1 MTAKADGE
9 IRPRK
14 KLIEVGLPLEV
25 INREAAREKSIRHGH
40 PSTLHLWWARR
51 PLAAARAVLFAQL
64 VDDPSS
70 RPDLFPSEEEQILER
85 KRLHNLIERLVPWE
99 ATRNQSVLN
108 EARAEILKSCDGNP
122 PQILDPFAGGGSIP
136 LEAQRLGL
144 EAHASDLNPIPV
156 LINRAL
162 IDVPPKFAG
171 HPPVFPGAA
180 EQRMSWPGT
189 TGLAED
195 VRCYGKWMRDE
206 AFKRIGHLYPKAKLE
221 DGTEATVIAWI
232 WARTI
237 TCPNPA
243 CVAQMPLIKSF
254 WLGKK
259 AGKQRYVVPVIKG
272 TEVSFEI
279 AGPQGA
285 PTLESTVG
293 RTGAVC
299 IVCDTQVPLNYIRA
313 EGRAKR
319 MGAQLMAIAAEGKRQ
334 RYYLP
339 ANALHEKAADVPAPA
354 DVPDAELADYPQSI
368 HAPTYGMT
376 IFSDLFTPRQLIT
389 LTTLSGLV
397 TEARTH
403 AISHDADADYADV
416 IAMYCAFSLSKVL
429 DRLSTLCSWDSSAS
443 KETPRNVFARQSMS
457 MTWDFA
463 ETNPFSD
470 SAGNL
475 VAAAELTAESI
486 PSIVDSASA
495 TVIQADAGARSY
507 AAFTVST
514 DPPYYDNVAYA
525 NLADYFYVWL
535 RRSLQDIFPELL
547 GTMVTP
553 KERELVA
560 DPYRHGSKKLA
571 TEFFEDGFRS
581 VFANMAGQIRKDFPM
596 TVYYAFKQ
604 AESGDIGHIST
615 GWETLLEGMIRA
627 GFEVTATWPVRTE
640 AINRMMGMGNNALAS
655 SIVLACRVRESNA
668 GSIDRRGFLAML
680 RAELPDALRKLQ
692 QSTIAPVDLAQS
704 AIGPGMGVF
713 TRYGKVT
720 EPDGSAMRVRTALA
734 LINDVLAEVL
744 SEQEGDFDA
753 DTRWCVKWFEQHQWD
768 EGQFGTAETLAKA
781 YNTSVR
787 GLEEAGV
794 IRARAGKAVLF
805 APDKLPTDY
814 DPATDQ
820 RITVW
825 EIALHVSRLLE
836 KHGVDEAGAMLG
848 RAQSK
853 VSADAVK
860 ELSYLLYSI
869 AERKKWSGSAL
880 WFNNLVSS
888 WPDLLHAAR
897 KASRAGV
904 AQEIDFEQAQLP
916 D

>member
-99 ATRNQSVLN
+99 ATRDQSVLN

-122 PQILDPFAGGGSIP
+122 PPILDPFAGGGTIP

-144 EAHASDLNPIPV
+144 EAHASDLNPVPV
-156 LINRAL
+156 LINKAL
-162 IDVPPKFAG
+162 IELPPKFAG
-171 HPPVFPGAA
+171 RPPVFPGAA
-180 EQRMSWPGT
+180 EQRMAWEGIS
-189 TGLAED
+189 GLAED

-206 AFKRIGHLYPKAKLE
+206 AFKRIGHLYPKAKLA
-221 DGTEATVIAWI
+221 DGTEATVIAWV
-232 WARTI
+232 WARTV

-243 CVAQMPLIKSF
+243 CAARMPLVKSF

-259 AGKQRYVVPVIKG
+259 AGKQRYAVPVVNG
-272 TEVSFEI
+272 NEVSFEI
-279 AGPQGA
+279 AGPTGA
-285 PTLESTVG
+285 PKLEGTVS

-299 IVCDTQVPLNYIRA
+299 VVCDTQVPLDYVRA

-339 ANALHEKAADVPAPA
+339 ANALHEKAARVPTPDDA
-354 DVPDAELADYPQSI
+354 PDAELAHHLKNI
-368 HAPTYGMT
+368 APPLYGMT
-376 IFSDLFTPRQLIT
+376 RFADLFTDRQLTSLIT
-389 LTTLSGLV
+389 LSNLV
-397 TEARTH
+397 TEVRAEVTSQG
-403 AISHDADADYADV
+403 ADSTYCDALATYL
-416 IAMYCAFSLSKVL
+416 AFAVSRITEYS
-429 DRLSTLCSWDSSAS
+429 STLSSWSSAPQN
-443 KETPRNVFARQSMS
+443 ELVRGTFASQSLAMN
-457 MTWDFA
+457 WDFA
-463 ETNPFSD
+463 EAAIFSN
-470 SAGNL
+470 SSGSFMSHI
-475 VAAAELTAESI
+475 ESMARALPNI
-486 PSIVDSASA
+486 SRAIDGEASQVDA
-495 TVIQADAGARSY
+495 TTRDYFGYVI
-507 AAFTVST
+507 ST
-514 DPPYYDNVAYA
+514 DPPYYDNVAYS
-525 NLADYFYVWL
+525 NLSDYFYVWL
-535 RRSLQDIFPELL
+535 RKSLQHIWSGLL
-547 GTMVTP
+547 DTVVAP
-553 KERELVA
+553 KVGELVA
-560 DPYRHGSKKLA
+560 DQWRAGSKEQA
-571 TEFFEDGFRS
+571 TQFFEDGFRL
-581 VFANMAGQIRKDFPM
+581 VFSRIAQEVRADFPI

-604 AESGDIGHIST
+604 AESSTSGTAST
-615 GWETLLEGMIRA
+615 GWETLLEGMIRS

-640 AINRMMGMGNNALAS
+640 RSGRSTSVGTNALAT
-655 SIVLACRVRESNA
+655 SIVLACRVRESEA
-668 GSIDRRGFLAML
+668 GSIDRRAFLAML

-704 AIGPGMGVF
+704 AIGPGMGIF
-713 TRYGKVT
+713 TRYSKVI

-753 DTRWCVKWFEQHQWD
+753 DTRWCVKWFEQHQWI

-794 IRARAGKAVLF
+794 IRARAGKAVLL

-825 EIALHVSRLLE
+825 EVTLHVSRLLE

-848 RAQSK
+848 SSQSK

-869 AERKKWSGSAL
+869 AERKKWASSAL

-888 WPDLLHAAR
+888 WPDLLDAAR
-897 KASRAGV
+897 KAPRTGV
-904 AQEIDFEQAQLP
+904 AQEIDFEQAQLSA
-916 D
+916 

>member
-99 ATRNQSVLN
+99 ATRDQSVLS
-108 EARAEILKSCDGNP
+108 EAREEILKSCDGNP
-122 PQILDPFAGGGSIP
+122 PPILDPFAGGGSIP

-144 EAHASDLNPIPV
+144 EARASDLNPVAV
-156 LINRAL
+156 LINKAL
-162 IDVPPKFAG
+162 IEIPPKFAE
-171 HPPVFPGAA
+171 HLPVFPGAA
-180 EQRMSWPGT
+180 EQRMSWPGA

-195 VRCYGKWMRDE
+195 VRRYGKWMRDE
-206 AFKRIGHLYPKAKLE
+206 AFKRIGHFYPKASLE
-221 DGTEATVIAWI
+221 DGTEASVIAWI

-243 CVAQMPLIKSF
+243 CAARMPLVKSF

-259 AGKQRYVVPVIKG
+259 AGKQRYVVPIIKG
-272 TEVSFEI
+272 NKVSFEI
-279 AGPQGA
+279 AGPKGT
-285 PTLESTVG
+285 PKLECTVG

-299 IVCDTQVPLNYIRA
+299 IVCETRVPLDYVRA
-313 EGRAKR
+313 EGRGKR
-319 MGAQLMAIAAEGKRQ
+319 MGAKLMAIATEGKRQ
-334 RYYLP
+334 RLYLP
-339 ANALHEKAADVPAPA
+339 ANSLHEKAADVAIPE
-354 DVPDAELADYPQSI
+354 DVPDAELADSTQGI
-368 HAPTYGMT
+368 RTAIYGMSR
-376 IFSDLFTPRQLIT
+376 FSDLFSARQLA
-389 LTTLSGLV
+389 TLSVLSELV
-397 TEARTH
+397 KEARIH
-403 AISHDADADYADV
+403 ALSNGAEIEYSEAIATYMAIAVSRLTDSSSTLSSWSSSSQNELVRGTFSRQTISMSWDYAEAA
-416 IAMYCAFSLSKVL
+416 IFG
-429 DRLSTLCSWDSSAS
+429 DSSGSFYSQIIAIARAL
-443 KETPRNVFARQSMS
+443 PGIARARQGEVLRGDARRCNYSK
-457 MTWDFA
+457 F
-463 ETNPFSD
+463 
-470 SAGNL
+470 
-475 VAAAELTAESI
+475 
-486 PSIVDSASA
+486 
-495 TVIQADAGARSY
+495 VI
-507 AAFTVST
+507 ST
-514 DPPYYDNVAYA
+514 DPPYYDNVSYS
-525 NLADYFYVWL
+525 NISDYFYVWL
-535 RRSLQDIFPELL
+535 RRSLDEIWPDLFDTVL
-547 GTMVTP
+547 TP
-553 KERELVA
+553 KADELVVDRNRA
-560 DPYRHGSKKLA
+560 ETNEAAVEL
-571 TEFFEDGFRS
+571 FESGFRK
-581 VFANMAGQIRKDFPM
+581 VFAKMAYEANSEFPI

-604 AESGDIGHIST
+604 AETSDIGTAST
-615 GWETLLEGMIRA
+615 GWETLLEGMIRS
-627 GFEVTATWPVRTE
+627 GFGVTATWPVRTE
-640 AINRMMGMGNNALAS
+640 RIGRSVSVGANALATS
-655 SIVLACRVRESNA
+655 VVLACRVRESDA

-680 RAELPDALRKLQ
+680 RAELPKALRDLQ

-704 AIGPGMGVF
+704 AIGPGMAIF
-713 TRYGKVT
+713 TRYSKVT

-805 APDKLPTDY
+805 TPDRLPTGY

-820 RITVW
+820 RISVW
-825 EIALHVSRLLE
+825 EVTLHVSRLLE
-836 KHGVDEAGAMLG
+836 RHGVDEAGALLS

-853 VSADAVK
+853 VSADTVK

-869 AERKKWSGSAL
+869 AERKKWAGSAL

-888 WPDLLHAAR
+888 WSDLLDAAR
-897 KASRAGV
+897 KAPREGI
-904 AQEIDFEQAQLP
+904 AQEIDFEQVLLP